1 MLVNWVKNIFTE
13 RLQMTWGHRWHLIQ
27 EMVFEVHRF
36 YLLQIS
42 NIHSL
47 LSMFTTIA
55 HVQATTILHLCLHA
69 HPLPIHSPNCGQG
82 YISKMKILSCYCSPE
97 IPRMVATWLIMVV
110 VANLYAFSKSHR
122 TAQLKRVN
130 FTVCKLHL
138 NKSDFKNLC
147 HRHCSPGKNRTFH
160 RVMVLHSRLDIPSQP
175 GAAWI
180 QSPAL

>member
-1 MLVNWVKNIFTE
+1 MRFTDSTSYRSLIFI
-13 RLQMTWGHRWHLIQ
+13 H
-27 EMVFEVHRF
+27 FSPCSPP
-36 YLLQIS
+36 LLTS
-42 NIHSL
+42 RPPPRS
-47 LSMFTTIA
+47 
-55 HVQATTILHLCLHA
+55 ILHLCLHA